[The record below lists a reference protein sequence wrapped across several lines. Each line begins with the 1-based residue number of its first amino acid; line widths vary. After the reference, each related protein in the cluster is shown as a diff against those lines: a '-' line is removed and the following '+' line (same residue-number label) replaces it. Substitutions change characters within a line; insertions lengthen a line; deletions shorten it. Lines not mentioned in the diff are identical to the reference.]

1 MVVPPF
7 GVPVVVGF
15 VVPVVVGFVV
25 PVVVVGG
32 MVVGGMVADVDV
44 DVVTAGHTLLA
55 GTVTEDCRPTDAPIA
70 VNAPL
75 TEIKLVPT
83 S

>member
-1 MVVPPF
+1 MMVVPPF

-15 VVPVVVGFVV
+15 VVPVDVGFVV
-25 PVVVVGG
+25 PVV
-32 MVVGGMVADVDV
+32 VVGGMVADVDV